1 MDPAVLTHDDYTVG
15 WICALPKELTA
26 ARAMLDKVH
35 PDLPIQPGDHNI
47 YSLGSIGVHNIA
59 IACLPL
65 GEIGTNSAA
74 VVASRMPMTFKSI
87 RFGLMVGI
95 GGGVPSQQGDVRLG
109 DVVVSM
115 PMGQHGGV
123 VQWDFG
129 KATTKGDGFQ
139 RTGSLNRPPPVLMAA
154 LAKLKSTH
162 DLEDSKVVTYLASMV
177 AKYPKLSA
185 YTLRPGMTDV
195 VFDAEY
201 DHVDGNETCDGCDV
215 TRGQDR
221 SPRDVPSVHYGLI
234 ASGNQVI
241 KDGVKR
247 DKISKDLGGVL
258 CFEMEAAGLQNHF
271 QCVVI
276 RGVCDY
282 ADSHK
287 NKKWQEYAAATAAAF
302 AKEFLQVIPGYEV
315 ANTRTVKEAISEA
328 GMLPSQLP

>member
-1 MDPAVLTHDDYTVG
+1 MDSAALTHDDYTVG

-35 PDLPIQPGDHNI
+35 PDLPVQPGDHNI

-74 VVASRMPMTFKSI
+74 VVASRTPMTFKSI

-95 GGGVPSQQGDVRLG
+95 GGGVPSPQGDVRLG

-115 PMGQHGGV
+115 PMGQHGDV

-139 RTGSLNRPPPVLMAA
+139 RTGSLNRPPPGFMAA

-162 DLEDSKVVTYLASMV
+162 LEDSKVATYLANMG

-185 YTLRPGMTDV
+185 HTLQPGMTDV

-201 DHVDGNETCDGCDV
+201 DHVDGNETCDGCDL
-215 TRGQDR
+215 TRAQHR

-247 DKISKDLGGVL
+247 DKTSKDLGGVL
-258 CFEMEAAGLQNHF
+258 CFEVEAAGLQNHF
-271 QCVVI
+271 
-276 RGVCDY
+276 
-282 ADSHK
+282 
-287 NKKWQEYAAATAAAF
+287 
-302 AKEFLQVIPGYEV
+302 
-315 ANTRTVKEAISEA
+315 
-328 GMLPSQLP
+328 